1 MQCERSDEKRDTL
14 ASLVSPS
21 NLSSFCKYRVNRF
34 PHSHCLSLLCLS
46 VTKLILVPPLYVS
59 SLVPALYPL
68 KRCLI
73 TLSALSLFLLVKA
86 ASQVRF
92 PRFRGTS
99 YLALPT
105 VKDAERSM
113 QVNIDFRPEK
123 NEGLILYSGEKS
135 TLEGDFVA
143 LLLNEGF
150 VEFR

>member
-1 MQCERSDEKRDTL
+1 MCVLGE
-14 ASLVSPS
+14 SLFS
-21 NLSSFCKYRVNRF
+21 
-34 PHSHCLSLLCLS
+34 LSLPVTVVSLPDKVDTGLGVFHSSS
-46 VTKLILVPPLYVS
+46 VPAQSPVERVS
-59 SLVPALYPL
+59 SLHHPF
-68 KRCLI
+68 
-73 TLSALSLFLLVKA
+73 SLSLSSLVKA

-113 QVNIDFRPEK
+113 QVNIHFRPEK

-143 LLLNEGF
+143 LLLNGGF
-150 VEFR
+150 IEFR

>member
-1 MQCERSDEKRDTL
+1 MSLPDKIDTSLLLLLLYSSFLPALSPVKR
-14 ASLVSPS
+14 
-21 NLSSFCKYRVNRF
+21 LSSLHYPF
-34 PHSHCLSLLCLS
+34 SLS
-46 VTKLILVPPLYVS
+46 
-59 SLVPALYPL
+59 
-68 KRCLI
+68 
-73 TLSALSLFLLVKA
+73 LSLFLSCLVKA

-143 LLLNEGF
+143 LLLNGGF
-150 VEFR
+150 LEFR